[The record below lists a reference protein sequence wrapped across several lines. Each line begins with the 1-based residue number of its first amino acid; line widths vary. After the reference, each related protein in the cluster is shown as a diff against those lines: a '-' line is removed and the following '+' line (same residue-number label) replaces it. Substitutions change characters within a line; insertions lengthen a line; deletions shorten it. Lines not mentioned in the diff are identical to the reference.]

1 MRIWIDFS
9 NSPHPLLFEPVIE
22 ALERDGHSVLI
33 TARDNAQTRE
43 LTIGRWPDA
52 AVIGGSSPPGR
63 AGKAAAI
70 GARVAGLRRWAAVA
84 RPELALSHNSYA
96 QILAARSRGLRT
108 VTAMD
113 YEHQPIN
120 HLAFRLAHRVVVPDV
135 FPASLA
141 RRQGGRAK
149 LRRYAGFKEEIYLTG
164 LELDPGAPE
173 RLGIEPDGRVL
184 VVARTPPS
192 GATYHRFGNPLFEDL
207 VEELRR
213 REDCVA
219 VVLPRRGEQR
229 EALLARPAQNLVVP
243 ERAVDSHSLIHAA
256 DLFVGAGGTMTRE
269 AALLGVPTV
278 SLYAGRRSAVDRALE
293 RRGDLRFAETIEQ
306 LAPLLARRTASP
318 RTAADL
324 RARSR
329 VVLTAF
335 LAASLS

>member
-22 ALERDGHSVLI
+22 ALERDGHNVLI
-33 TARDNAQTRE
+33 TARDNAQTRD
-43 LTIGRWPDA
+43 LTIRRWPDA
-52 AVIGGSSPPGR
+52 TVIGGSSPPGR

-70 GARVAGLRRWAAVA
+70 GTRVAGLRRWAAVA

-96 QILAARSRGLRT
+96 QILAARSRGVRT

-120 HLAFRLAHRVVVPDV
+120 HLAFRLAHRVVLPDA
-135 FPASLA
+135 FPDSLA
-141 RRQGGRAK
+141 RRQGARAK
-149 LRRYAGFKEEIYLTG
+149 LRRYTGFKEEIYLAG
-164 LELDPGAPE
+164 RELDLGAPE

-207 VEELRR
+207 IGELRR

-219 VVLPRRGEQR
+219 VVLPRSAEQR
-229 EALLARPAQNLVVP
+229 EALLARPAQNLVIP
-243 ERAVDSHSLIHAA
+243 ERTVDSRSLIHAA

-278 SLYAGRRSAVDRALE
+278 SLYAGRRPAVDRALE
-293 RRGDLRFAETIEQ
+293 RRGDLCIAETIEQ
-306 LAPLLARRTASP
+306 IVPLLAP
-318 RTAADL
+318 RTAPPRSADEL

-329 VVLTAF
+329 IVLAAF
-335 LAASLS
+335 LAASLG